1 MLVLVFCICGALCV
15 LVSLFLFRG
24 SEVCFYD
31 HFSDLVYF
39 SNVFNLCVA
48 GIHFLCFKTVSIMQP
63 RPHFMLIYTFDFS
76 YCSLFLQF
84 HCHTVNWIDQLFS
97 S

>member
-1 MLVLVFCICGALCV
+1 MLMFCICVALCV

-39 SNVFNLCVA
+39 SAVFNLCVT
-48 GIHFLCFKTVSIMQP
+48 GIHILCFETHFYYATKTP
-63 RPHFMLIYTFDFS
+63 FYAHLH
-76 YCSLFLQF
+76 L
-84 HCHTVNWIDQLFS
+84 
-97 S
+97 